1 MKMKIGN
8 NNNKL
13 VKKKKNNTTTK
24 NILSTIIK
32 SLLKLQKYILTLT
45 KVCPLDF

>member
-13 VKKKKNNTTTK
+13 VKKKNNNTK

>member
-13 VKKKKNNTTTK
+13 VKKKNTTTK